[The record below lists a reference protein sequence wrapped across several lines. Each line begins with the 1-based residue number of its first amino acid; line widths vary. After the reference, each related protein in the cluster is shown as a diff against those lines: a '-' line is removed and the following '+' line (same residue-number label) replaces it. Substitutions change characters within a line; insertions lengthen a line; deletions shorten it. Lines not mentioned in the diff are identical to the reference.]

1 MLIKQKGIRRKNMPF
16 LQVEDL
22 QIHYEI
28 EGQGAPLLILHGM
41 GNNSQSWKKQ
51 LKGLSKQFT
60 VIAWDAPGYG
70 KSSDPKVELKEF
82 KQFADVLK
90 GFIEKL
96 NYESVSLLGHSMGS
110 AIALDFCCR
119 FPEMVDA
126 LIISDATRGAA
137 ALSNEENERRL
148 INRLNNIETLAPK
161 ELAKLRVKELLSPQ
175 PDPEILKEAERIY
188 SQIRPMGFRSVA
200 YSLYHLNQMDILSSI
215 SVPTL
220 VICGELDKVTPLGE
234 SQIFHEAI
242 KDSKF
247 VTIPGTGH
255 LCYQEDPNCFNGV
268 VLDFLS
274 SVQKNP

>member
-1 MLIKQKGIRRKNMPF
+1 MPF
-16 LQVEDL
+16 LQVENL
-22 QIHYEI
+22 VIHYEI
-28 EGQGAPLLILHGM
+28 EGQGAPLIILHGM

-51 LKGLSKQFT
+51 LKSLSKQFT

-96 NYESVSLLGHSMGS
+96 HYESVSLLGHSMGS
-110 AIALDFCCR
+110 AIALDFCYR

-137 ALSNEENERRL
+137 ALSKEENERRL
-148 INRLNNIETLAPK
+148 KNRLTNIETLDPK
-161 ELAKLRVKELLSPQ
+161 ELAKQRVKELFSPQ
-175 PDPEILKEAERIY
+175 PDPEIMNEAERIY

-200 YSLYHLNQMDILSSI
+200 YSLFHLDQMDILSSI
-215 SVPTL
+215 AVPTL
-220 VICGELDKVTPLGE
+220 VICGELDRVTPVSE
-234 SQIFHEAI
+234 SKIFHDSI
-242 KDSKF
+242 KDSMF

-255 LCYQEDPNCFNGV
+255 LCYQEDSTRFNRI
-268 VLDFLS
+268 VLDFLTS
-274 SVQKNP
+274 LAINQ